1 MNVEPQRIEATD
13 RTLVERIVRHERA
26 MLVGTLI
33 AVTLACWSWIVPMA
47 RDMYGAMTG
56 PSAWMMTDAW
66 DTSHLLLL
74 GAMWVVMMAGMMLP
88 SAAPTLLLYAGAAR
102 RRSGDR
108 QAAWRVYAMAAGY
121 LLVWA
126 GFSVC
131 ATLLQRILSALLLLS
146 PMMELTSPVLSG
158 ALLIGAGAYQL
169 TPLKRACLASCSAP
183 LMFLTRRWR
192 EGAMGA
198 FRLGVEHGL
207 LCLGCCWAL
216 MLLLFAG
223 GVMNLA
229 VIGTLTAFVLVE
241 KLVPLGARS
250 VRLTGILLIAAG
262 VWVLAG

>member
-1 MNVEPQRIEATD
+1 MEATN

-26 MLVGTLI
+26 VLVATLV
-33 AVTLACWSWIVPMA
+33 AVPLACWSWIVPMA

-66 DTSHLLLL
+66 DTPHLLLL
-74 GAMWVVMMAGMMLP
+74 GAMWIVMMAGMMLP
-88 SAAPTLLLYAGAAR
+88 SAAPTLLLYSATAR

-108 QAAWRVYAMAAGY
+108 QAAWHVYAMAAGY
-121 LLVWA
+121 LVVWA
-126 GFSVC
+126 AFSAC
-131 ATLLQRILSALLLLS
+131 ATLLQRILSALLVLS
-146 PMMELTSPVLSG
+146 PMMELTSPLLSG

-183 LMFLTRRWR
+183 LVFLTHRWR
-192 EGAMGA
+192 EGGIGA

-207 LCLGCCWAL
+207 FCVGCCWAL

-229 VIGTLTAFVLVE
+229 VIGALTAFVLIE
-241 KLVPLGARS
+241 KLAPLSARS
-250 VRLTGILLIAAG
+250 VRLTGMLLIAVG